1 MSKFVIIPCPHEAT
15 TTYGKGTKNGPAAIL
30 KAMEQVEEFDFELNR
45 EIERFEIQKP
55 CSIKELKARA
65 AKVLGQNKIPIIL
78 GGEHS
83 LSSFAVQAFNNV
95 SVLQFDAHAD
105 LRDSYKGSKN
115 NHACAMR
122 RILEICPG
130 VQVGIRNISKE
141 EYEFAKKSGQ
151 LGKIHFLNPKSK
163 IPNLN
168 KVLEQLSDNV
178 YITFDVDAFDP
189 SVVSATGTPEPGGL
203 GWYQTLDILKAVCR
217 AKNIV
222 GFDVVELSP
231 KRDDIASDFAAAK
244 LIYKI
249 ASFLQTA

>member
-1 MSKFVIIPCPHEAT
+1 MSKFVIIPCPHEKT
-15 TTYGKGTKNGPAAIL
+15 TTYGKGTKKGPAAIL
-30 KAMEQVEEFDFELNR
+30 RAMEQVEGFDYESGR
-45 EIERFEIQKP
+45 EVEDFEIQKP
-55 CSIKELKARA
+55 CSAAQLKARVS
-65 AKVLGQNKIPIIL
+65 KVLQENKIPVIL

-83 LSSFAVQAFNNV
+83 ISSFAIQAFKNI

-105 LRDSYKGSKN
+105 LRFSYKGSEN

-122 RILEICPG
+122 RILELFPG

-141 EYEFAKKSGQ
+141 GHEFAKKSDQ
-151 LGKIHFLNPKSK
+151 LEKIHWADKK
-163 IPNLN
+163 IDVN
-168 KVLEQLSDNV
+168 KILSQLTDDV

-203 GWYQTLDILKAVCR
+203 GWYQTLDILKTICK

-222 GFDVVELSP
+222 GFDIVELAP
-231 KRDDIASDFAAAK
+231 KKDDHVSDFAVDK

-249 ASFLQTA
+249 ASFLC